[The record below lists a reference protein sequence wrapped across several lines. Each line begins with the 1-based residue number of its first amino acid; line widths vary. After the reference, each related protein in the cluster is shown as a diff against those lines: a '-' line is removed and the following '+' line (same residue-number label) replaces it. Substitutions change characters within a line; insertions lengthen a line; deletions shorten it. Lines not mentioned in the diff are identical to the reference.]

1 MSGGETQR
9 PPPIDK
15 ALLERFKADVKQ
27 RHGRVRGNYS
37 SELENAIEAYLD
49 ASQGGDTNDRLTRM
63 ESQLETIRE
72 AVVESDAKK
81 KKDSRGS
88 VTERRLNKIRET
100 IAEQSPNSAKAHNEV
115 IEMAIRK
122 HAGSSAPTLRQYK
135 RMLQQENA
143 LFPHPIKDNIYFRDS
158 GDYVKAI
165 NAMTKGGKLAQET
178 YDDIV
183 ERYGEDWWLEQQQ
196 DNDPQGFQ

>member
-88 VTERRLNKIRET
+88 VTKRRLNKIRET
-100 IAEQSPNSAKAHNEV
+100 IAEQSPNSAKAHKEV
-115 IEMAIRK
+115 VEMAIRE

-143 LFPHPIKDNIYFRDS
+143 LFPHPIKDNTYFQDP

-165 NAMTKGGKLAQET
+165 NAMTKGGRLAQET